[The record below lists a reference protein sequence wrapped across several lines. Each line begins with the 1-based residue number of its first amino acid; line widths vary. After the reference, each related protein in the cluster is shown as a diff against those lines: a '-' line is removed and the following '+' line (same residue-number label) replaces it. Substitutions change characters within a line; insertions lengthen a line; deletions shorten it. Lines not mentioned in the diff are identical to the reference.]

1 VYNKIDVTS
10 PVRKF
15 QNPIRNCFNSSASAF
30 AEAANAFSVW
40 KRKKD
45 VVERLHALM
54 RDADEENVFWIDDEN
69 DDFFV
74 FSALLSISNPDFQ
87 SDLGEETKQTPS
99 FLRLLLELFEVLF
112 VEEEEAMHKLEDD
125 KANMIEN
132 FTMMFFCVFAF
143 KYPTPQ
149 NSIRDLRFPPFINK
163 IQITL
168 FHRLLYFNIHTYSHT
183 ILRTQSHTSI

>member
-1 VYNKIDVTS
+1 MYNKIDVTS

-15 QNPIRNCFNSSASAF
+15 QNPIRNCFNSSASAS

-74 FSALLSISNPDFQ
+74 FSALSISNPDFPD
-87 SDLGEETKQTPS
+87 DLEETKQTLPS
-99 FLRLLLELFEVLF
+99 FLRLLLELFEVLL
-112 VEEEEAMHKLEDD
+112 VEEEEEAMHDDD
-125 KANMIEN
+125 KANM
-132 FTMMFFCVFAF
+132 
-143 KYPTPQ
+143 
-149 NSIRDLRFPPFINK
+149 
-163 IQITL
+163 
-168 FHRLLYFNIHTYSHT
+168 RLVV
-183 ILRTQSHTSI
+183 

>member
-1 VYNKIDVTS
+1 MYNKIDVTS

-15 QNPIRNCFNSSASAF
+15 QNPIRNCFNSSAS

-74 FSALLSISNPDFQ
+74 FSALSISNPDFPD
-87 SDLGEETKQTPS
+87 DLEETKQTLPS
-99 FLRLLLELFEVLF
+99 FLRLLLELFEVLL
-112 VEEEEAMHKLEDD
+112 VEEEEEAAMHDDD
-125 KANMIEN
+125 KANM
-132 FTMMFFCVFAF
+132 
-143 KYPTPQ
+143 
-149 NSIRDLRFPPFINK
+149 
-163 IQITL
+163 
-168 FHRLLYFNIHTYSHT
+168 RLVV
-183 ILRTQSHTSI
+183 